1 MSFATYKFRI
11 LRTLSPFEEVNLGEI
26 AVVIPSPDFDA
37 AVRLAESSV
46 VSADASIGRFRLE
59 MVASTLEA
67 EPFSSDLA
75 FLSKISGSALTSEAA
90 GMAASIQQS
99 LSITGSMEVYFRGDI
114 VSAIVLSNEF
124 LANAKVDAS
133 VPLSPG
139 RFVLSLPCRVGGKF
153 DEVEGLGLIPDISQK
168 IKVDVSTYDLP
179 TAFIGGGISSTLSV
193 IAAADAD
200 ESDPIEASLADKI
213 GVSAMFS
220 YLIEY
225 KLRDFDDLALNLK
238 DSAKLTEM
246 YSELKDY

>member
-11 LRTLSPFEEVNLGEI
+11 LRTLSPFEELNLGEI

-37 AVRLAESSV
+37 AVKLAESSV
-46 VSADASIGRFRLE
+46 ISADASIGKFRLE
-59 MVASTLEA
+59 LAANAIET

-75 FLSKISGSALTSEAA
+75 FLYKISGTALTPEETRI
-90 GMAASIQQS
+90 AASIQQS
-99 LSITGSMEVYFRGDI
+99 LAIAGSMEVYFMGDI
-114 VSAIVLSNEF
+114 VSAIIFSNEF
-124 LANAKVDAS
+124 LANAKVDSS

-139 RFVLSLPCRVGGKF
+139 RFVLSLPCQVGGKV

-168 IKVDVSTYDLP
+168 IAVDVSTYDLP
-179 TAFIGGGISSTLSV
+179 ISVIGGDINSTLSLISGV
-193 IAAADAD
+193 DVGEPNPIAA
-200 ESDPIEASLADKI
+200 SSADKI
-213 GVSAMFS
+213 SVSAVFS